1 MLSRFNCVRHFATP
15 WTIARQGCYP
25 WGCPGKNIL
34 EWIAISFSRGSS
46 QPRDQTH
53 VSYVSCIAGRF
64 FTTEP
69 PGIPLSNIL
78 HSPNTDREPQFT
90 QRRNCPRQQQSGVS
104 NLNCL
109 APGSVSLNTCP
120 YLGPQLSLAPSLP
133 ACTSRQTLPSRLY
146 CDPTED
152 AVHKA
157 HASAACD

>member
-1 MLSRFNCVRHFATP
+1 MTVLCCAWLLSHVRLFSIPETVPCQTP
-15 WTIARQGCYP
+15 LSMG
-25 WGCPGKNIL
+25 
-34 EWIAISFSRGSS
+34 FSRQEYWRLYQLQGIFPTQES
-46 QPRDQTH
+46 RTG
-53 VSYVSCIAGRF
+53 VSCIAGRF